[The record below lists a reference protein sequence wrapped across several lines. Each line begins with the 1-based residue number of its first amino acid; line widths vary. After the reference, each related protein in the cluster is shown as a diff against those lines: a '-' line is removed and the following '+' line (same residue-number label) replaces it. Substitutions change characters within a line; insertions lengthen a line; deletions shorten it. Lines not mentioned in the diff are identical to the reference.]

1 MSRTKQSPFSLRRR
15 HALALM
21 PLALAGA
28 SAFAQSADS
37 SAPVGLASQPSPYY
51 IGANQGFT
59 YDSNVYRIPFGASD
73 VYSSTGLLAGF
84 DQPISRQRLFG
95 TASVSLNRYKN
106 ESTLNNTSYSLATG
120 LDWATIWRLAGS
132 VSTTLDQRLVAPA
145 ANVAAPVAS
154 RNLERRK
161 GLSGLARWGGDA
173 AITVESRLGYST
185 LDYSAPEYV
194 ASESKNETGSLGLFY
209 RPGSRTRL
217 GVAARFDRTRAPQAV
232 RLADGSFQA
241 NETRGR
247 NLDLLGEYNNG
258 NSITAGARLSYTRQT
273 NTSINNADFS
283 GLTGNVNVSYRA
295 TGKISVNLAA
305 ARDAG
310 FNSTSGAYS
319 TLAAV
324 PALGT
329 TPTVP
334 VTTVTAP
341 GAFLYE
347 NNQVTNSLS
356 LGATYAATAKINL
369 SAGGR
374 YSRARIVSS
383 SAVTN
388 AGSQAQVD
396 VVDQSR
402 SASLSAN
409 YAYSRNL
416 TFDCVVSRERRE
428 VSGAFGYGYTADRA
442 NCAGQFTWR

>member
-1 MSRTKQSPFSLRRR
+1 MIKTRQARFRVRPRWLAIAPV
-15 HALALM
+15 ALASAS
-21 PLALAGA
+21 ALAQG
-28 SAFAQSADS
+28 ADS
-37 SAPVGLASQPSPYY
+37 GGSAGLATQPSPYY

-73 VYSSTGLLAGF
+73 VYSSTGLVAGF

-120 LDWATIWRLAGS
+120 LDWATIWRLAGN

-161 GLSGLARWGGDA
+161 GVSGLARWGGDA
-173 AITVESRLGYST
+173 AITVEGRLGYST

-194 ASESKNETGSLGLFY
+194 ASESKNETGSLGVYY

-217 GVAARFDRTRAPQAV
+217 GVAARLDRTRTPQAV
-232 RLADGSFQA
+232 KLADGSFQS
-241 NETRGR
+241 NEIRGR
-247 NLDLLGEYNNG
+247 NLDLLGDYNNG
-258 NSITAGARLSYTRQT
+258 NSITAGGRVSFTRQT
-273 NTSINNADFS
+273 NTSVGNADFS
-283 GLTGNVNVSYRA
+283 GLTGSLNVSYRA
-295 TGKISVNLAA
+295 TGKISLNLSA

-310 FNSTSGAYS
+310 FNSRTGAYA
-319 TLAAV
+319 TIMAL
-324 PALGT
+324 PAPGTPST
-329 TPTVP
+329 TPV
-334 VTTVTAP
+334 TVTAP
-341 GAFLYE
+341 GSTLYE
-347 NNQVTNSLS
+347 NNQVTNSFS
-356 LGATYAATAKINL
+356 LGATYAATAKISV

-374 YSRARIVSS
+374 YARARIVSS

-396 VVDQSR
+396 VIDESR

-409 YAYSRNL
+409 YAYSRSL
-416 TFDCVVSRERRE
+416 TFTCLLSRERRE
-428 VSGAFGYGYTADRA
+428 VSGAFGYGYTSDLA

>member
-1 MSRTKQSPFSLRRR
+1 MTKTRQ
-15 HALALM
+15 ALSFVPPRWLIVVPA
-21 PLALAGA
+21 ALAGLSALAQGADAGA
-28 SAFAQSADS
+28 S
-37 SAPVGLASQPSPYY
+37 PGLASQPSPYY
-51 IGANQGFT
+51 LGVGQGFT
-59 YDSNVYRIPFGASD
+59 YSSNVYRIPFGVSD
-73 VYSSTGLLAGF
+73 AYSSTSLLAGF

-106 ESTLNNTSYSLATG
+106 ETALDNTSYSLATG
-120 LDWATIWRLAGS
+120 LDWATIWRLAGN
-132 VSTTLDQRLVAPA
+132 VTTTLDQRLVAPA

-194 ASESKNETGSLGLFY
+194 ASESKNETGSLGVFY
-209 RPGSRTRL
+209 QPGSRTRL
-217 GVAARFDRTRAPQAV
+217 GIAVRLDRTRTPQAV
-232 RLADGSFQA
+232 KLADGSFQS
-241 NETRGR
+241 NEIRGR
-247 NLDLLGEYNNG
+247 NLDLLGDYNNG

-273 NTSINNADFS
+273 NTSIGNADFS
-283 GLTGNVNVSYRA
+283 GLTGSVNVSYRA
-295 TGKISVNLAA
+295 TGKISLNLAA

-310 FNSTSGAYS
+310 FNSTTGAYS
-319 TLAAV
+319 TVAAV
-324 PALGT
+324 PAPGT
-329 TPTVP
+329 TPTASGIA
-334 VTTVTAP
+334 VTSP

-356 LGATYAATAKINL
+356 LGATYAATAKISL

-374 YSRARIVSS
+374 YSRAKVVSS

-388 AGSQAQVD
+388 ASSQARPD
-396 VVDQSR
+396 VIDESR

-409 YAYSRNL
+409 YAYSRSL
-416 TFDCVVSRERRE
+416 TFICLLSRERRE
-428 VSGAFGYGYTADRA
+428 VSGAFGYGYTADLA